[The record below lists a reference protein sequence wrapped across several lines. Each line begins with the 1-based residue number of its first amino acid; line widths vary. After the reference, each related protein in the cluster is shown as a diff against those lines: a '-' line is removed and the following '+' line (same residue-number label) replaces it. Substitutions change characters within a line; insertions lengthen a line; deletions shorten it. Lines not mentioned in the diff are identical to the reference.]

1 MKHRIAS
8 IAAVVALAVGGAAA
22 CGGNGDA
29 SKTPPADSSTGTPL
43 SRAPQTPSQQS
54 PRELNTGQAVTV
66 TTKDGPAEITLLA
79 VDSTTTIG
87 ATKADAGRQYVVY
100 SMQVKN
106 LGTAGE
112 WDTYWLE
119 TPRWSGS
126 NGEADSPVFEVG
138 LEDPKL
144 IPYDPFSSTPA
155 PRPGEH
161 IKATEV
167 LGVPNVSGTLQF
179 EDGNGNTQFNIV
191 IS

>member
-8 IAAVVALAVGGAAA
+8 IAAVVALVIGGTAA
-22 CGGNGDA
+22 CGGNDNV
-29 SKTPPADSSTGTPL
+29 STTPPADSSTGTPP
-43 SRAPQTPSQQS
+43 SSTPQTPSEQS
-54 PRELNTGQAVTV
+54 PRELNTRQTVTV
-66 TTKDGPAEITLLA
+66 TTEDGPAEITLLA
-79 VDSTTTIG
+79 IGSTTTIG
-87 ATKADAGRQYVVY
+87 TAKADAGQQYVLY

-144 IPYDPFSSTPA
+144 IPYDTFSSTPD

-179 EDGNGNTQFNIV
+179 ENGNAQFNIV

>member
-1 MKHRIAS
+1 MKHRIS
-8 IAAVVALAVGGAAA
+8 RIAAVTALVIGGTAA
-22 CGGNGDA
+22 CGGNDDA
-29 SKTPPADSSTGTPL
+29 SKTPSAASSTGMP
-43 SRAPQTPSQQS
+43 SSSAPQTPSQQS
-54 PRELNTGQAVTV
+54 PRELNTGQTVTV
-66 TTKDGPAEITLLA
+66 ATEDGPAEITLLA
-79 VDSTTTIG
+79 IDSTTTIG
-87 ATKADAGRQYVVY
+87 TAKADAGQRYVIY

-126 NGEADSPVFEVG
+126 NGEAESPVFVVG
-138 LEDPKL
+138 PEDPKL
-144 IPYDPFSSTPA
+144 IPYDPFSSTPR

-167 LGVPNVSGTLQF
+167 LGVSNVSGTLQF
-179 EDGNGNTQFNIV
+179 EDSNGNAQFNIV

>member
-8 IAAVVALAVGGAAA
+8 IAVALAIGGAAA
-22 CGGNGDA
+22 CGSNSDA
-29 SKTPPADSSTGTPL
+29 SKTPRTDSSTSTPP

-54 PRELNTGQAVTV
+54 PRELNTGQTVTV
-66 TTKDGPAEITLLA
+66 TTEDGPAEITLLA

-87 ATKADAGRQYVVY
+87 TKKADAGQQYVVY

-144 IPYDPFSSTPA
+144 IPYNTFSSTPD

-179 EDGNGNTQFNIV
+179 EDSNGNAQFNIV